1 MTMDAVDHLKQSMPS
16 RPGVLGWDRF
26 IHSSVLAPV
35 VKVNGELHLLFQK
48 RTEGIRQ
55 GGEISFPGGG
65 FDAGKDKDLQAT
77 ALRECCEEMGI
88 APDQVTVIGQ
98 LDTLITSV
106 GVTVSCYV
114 GLLEDGSLENMMINK
129 DEVAAWFTMPL
140 SYFEMTDPDVHHV
153 RLMVEPHYDHPKK
166 GRVTLLPAQELGLPE
181 RYHKP
186 WGGLTREVYFWET
199 PHGTLWGITAEL
211 VRELVQHTRK
221 GPVAAT

>member
-1 MTMDAVDHLKQSMPS
+1 MDAVEHLRQSLS
-16 RPGVLGWDRF
+16 GRPGVLGWDRF

-35 VKVNGELHLLFQK
+35 VRVDGALHLLFQT

-65 FDAGKDKDLQAT
+65 FDPGVDQDLKAT

-88 APDQVTVIGQ
+88 APEQVTVLGQ

-114 GLLEDGSLENMMINK
+114 GLLGDGVLEGMTVNE
-129 DEVAAWFTMPL
+129 DEVADWFTLPL
-140 SYFEMTDPDVHHV
+140 AYFMETEPEVHHV

-166 GRVTLLPAQELGLPE
+166 GRVTLLPAEELGLPE

-186 WGGLTREVYFWET
+186 WGGLKREVYLWET
-199 PHGTLWGITAEL
+199 PYGTLWGITAEL
-211 VRELVQHTRK
+211 VWELVRQTRR
-221 GPVAAT
+221 GPQMGHS

>member
-1 MTMDAVDHLKQSMPS
+1 MDAVEQLKQSLSGP
-16 RPGVLGWDRF
+16 PWVLGWDRF

-35 VKVNGELHLLFQK
+35 VTVDGELHLLFQK

-65 FDAGKDKDLQAT
+65 FDPSKDRDLQET
-77 ALRECCEEMGI
+77 ALRECREEMGI
-88 APDQVTVIGQ
+88 EPGQVTVIGQ

-114 GLLEDGSLENMMINK
+114 GLLEDGSLEKMTLNAG
-129 DEVAAWFTMPL
+129 EVSAWFTMPL
-140 SYFEMTDPDVHHV
+140 SHFRETPPDVHHV

-166 GRVTLLPAQELGLPE
+166 GRVTLLPAQALGLPE

-211 VRELVQHTRK
+211 VRELVRRADGAGLTS
-221 GPVAAT
+221 